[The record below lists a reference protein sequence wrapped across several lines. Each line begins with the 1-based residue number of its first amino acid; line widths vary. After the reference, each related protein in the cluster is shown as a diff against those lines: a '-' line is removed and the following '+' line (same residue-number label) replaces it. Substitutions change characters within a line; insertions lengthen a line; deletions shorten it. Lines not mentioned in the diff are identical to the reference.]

1 MSFSNS
7 EHNEL
12 SKLKAALDDLERK
25 KKTPEYSNLNN
36 QSKKMI
42 TDMEKAT
49 KDLFELLSKVK

>member
-7 EHNEL
+7 ENNEL

-25 KKTPEYSNLNN
+25 KKTSEYSNLNN

-49 KDLFELLSKVK
+49 RDLFNLLSKIK